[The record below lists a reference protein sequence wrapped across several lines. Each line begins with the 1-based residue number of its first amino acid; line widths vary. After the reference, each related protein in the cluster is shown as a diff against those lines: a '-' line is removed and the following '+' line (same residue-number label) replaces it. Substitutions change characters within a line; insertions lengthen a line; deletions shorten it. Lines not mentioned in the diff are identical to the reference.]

1 MEAPTKKRFGDILV
15 DGGLITATQLQE
27 ALNYGRENGLK
38 LGGALQDL
46 GFVDEVAVAKTLA
59 AQLKIPFVD
68 LEKIVIDPLI
78 VKLLP
83 ELLARKHK
91 LIAIGRKDGQ
101 LLVAFSDPLNIFA
114 IDEVNQQTKDTLVVC
129 VSVASLIQNAV
140 DKSYVSIGQ
149 SSIDGGDSDSEESE
163 AVGIVN
169 DLLLLAVKEE
179 ASDIHIEPNVDL
191 VRARLRVDGIL
202 HVAKEYPIAMHP
214 NIISRIKIMAGL
226 DIGERRKPQDGRFD
240 IPVSGRD
247 FDIRTSTLPLNRG
260 EKVVMRLLDKSKIK
274 ISLQDLGFS
283 KKQFDIFVEHLAN
296 PHEIV
301 LVTGPTGSGKTTTL
315 YGALHKINN
324 VDRNIVTVEDPVEYE
339 LLGINQV
346 QVNVK
351 ADMTFSSALRSILRQ
366 DPDVVMIGEIRD
378 VETAEI
384 AIQAALTGHLVM
396 STLHTNDAAGAITRL
411 IDMGI
416 APFLIASSVGMVV
429 AQRLVRLLCPQCKA
443 RFTASE
449 EVQRDLGIKYMEGR
463 EFYKPVGCSQCD
475 DTGYR
480 GRVAIYEVLSI
491 TEKLEALIMEKA
503 SSHAIH
509 RQAQK
514 EGLISLR
521 EAGLRKA
528 SSGQT
533 SLNEV
538 LRVSMADKNDG
549 SFDA

>member
-1 MEAPTKKRFGDILV
+1 MEAPKKKRFGDILV

-27 ALNYGRENGLK
+27 ALNYGKENGTK
-38 LGGALQDL
+38 LGVALQEL
-46 GFVDEVAVAKTLA
+46 GFVNEVAVAKTLA
-59 AQLKIPFVD
+59 AQLEIPFVD
-68 LEKIVIDPLI
+68 LEKIVIDPEV
-78 VKLLP
+78 VKYLP

-91 LIAIGRKDGQ
+91 LIAIGHKDQQ
-101 LLVAFSDPLNIFA
+101 LLVAFTDPLNIFA

-129 VSVASLIQNAV
+129 VAVESSVQAAI
-140 DKSYVSIGQ
+140 DKSYTKVGRGAIGGEA
-149 SSIDGGDSDSEESE
+149 DADESE
-163 AVGIVN
+163 AVAIVN
-169 DLLLLAVKEE
+169 ELLLQAVKEE
-179 ASDIHIEPNVDL
+179 ASDIHIEPNETTL
-191 VRARLRVDGIL
+191 RARLRVDGIL
-202 HVAKEYPIAMHP
+202 HVAKEYPMEMHP
-214 NIISRIKIMAGL
+214 NIVSRIKIMAGL

-247 FDIRTSTLPLNRG
+247 FDIRTSTLPLSKG

-274 ISLQDLGFS
+274 INLQDLGFT
-283 KKQFDIFVEHLAN
+283 KKQFELFTEHLNN
-296 PHEIV
+296 PHEIL

-315 YGALHKINN
+315 YGALNKINS

-339 LLGINQV
+339 LAGINQV

-411 IDMGI
+411 VDMGI
-416 APFLIASSVGMVV
+416 PPFLIASSVGMVV

-443 RFTASE
+443 SFPATE
-449 EVQRDLGIKYMEGR
+449 QIQGDLGLKYKEGR
-463 EFYKPVGCSQCD
+463 EFFKPVGCANCD
-475 DTGYR
+475 NSGYR
-480 GRVAIYEVLSI
+480 GRVAIYEILPV
-491 TEKLEALIMEKA
+491 TEKIEALIMQKA
-503 SSHAIH
+503 SSHAIY

-521 EAGLRKA
+521 ESGLLKA
-528 SSGQT
+528 LSGQT

-538 LRVSMADKNDG
+538 MRVSMADKVDEALE
-549 SFDA
+549 S